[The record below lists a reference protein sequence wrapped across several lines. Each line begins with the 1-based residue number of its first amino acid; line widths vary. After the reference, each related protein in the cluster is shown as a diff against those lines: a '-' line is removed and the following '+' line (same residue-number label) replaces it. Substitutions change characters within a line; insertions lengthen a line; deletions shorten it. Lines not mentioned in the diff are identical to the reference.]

1 MALRRRNRLRLG
13 DLLIQQNVLTQEQ
26 LQEALQMQKGTHK
39 KIGEILVEEGF
50 ITEEMITRAL
60 EAQMGLKTVQ
70 LRGLTVPKEV
80 KDLVDVKLLKKYT
93 VFPFELDPYNANIL
107 HLAMADPLDIEAIDD
122 IAIVTNM
129 QVEPYI
135 ATRRDVK
142 SAIDRNYGEAET
154 IEAVNRFARERAQL
168 RGNVAATVGDD
179 SEINDAPIV
188 QLVRSILEQA
198 VRQRASDIHIEAL
211 ETKVRVRYRI
221 DGALC
226 SRMEYDNSL
235 LPAISTRIK
244 IMGGMDIAEKRKPQ
258 DGRLSLVIDG
268 QEYDVRISSVPTVYG
283 EKLVLRVSSKVNL
296 TKDKKELG
304 LAPDELA
311 RFDHMMSHPH
321 GIIFVTGP
329 TGSGKST
336 TLYTALSELNS
347 DEVNIVTVEDPVE
360 AALEGINQIQ
370 VNNKVELTFAAALRS
385 ILRQDPDIIMIGEI
399 RDSETASIAVQAS
412 ITGHLVVSTL
422 HTNSATGT
430 LDRMVDMGVE
440 RYMLADSVVGVIA
453 QRLVRKLCPH
463 CRKKRLATLEEKKLM
478 RLPEER
484 DVEIY
489 EPGGCNLCNDTGY
502 YGRKGIFEIMEVNE
516 EIQRLIAEGSDSK
529 KLIEAARRNGMRTLR
544 ENGIRDVL
552 AGITSIEE
560 MQKASYE

>member
-13 DLLIQQNVLTQEQ
+13 DLLIQQNVLTKEQ
-26 LQEALQMQKGTHK
+26 LEQALQMQKGTNK

-50 ITEEMITRAL
+50 ITEEMIARAL
-60 EAQMGLKTVQ
+60 EAQMGLKSVQ
-70 LRGLTVPKEV
+70 LRGLTVPAEIKN
-80 KDLVDVKLLKKYT
+80 LVDVRLLKKYM
-93 VFPFELDPYNANIL
+93 VFPFEIDPYNANIL
-107 HLAMADPLDIEAIDD
+107 HLAMADPLDMEAIDD

-129 QVEPYI
+129 QIEPYI
-135 ATRRDVK
+135 ATTREVAA
-142 SAIDRNYGEAET
+142 AIDRNYSEAEN
-154 IEAVNRFARERAQL
+154 IDAVNRFTRERAQL
-168 RGNVAATVGDD
+168 RGSVAVTADD

-211 ETKVRVRYRI
+211 ENKVRVRYRI

-226 SRMEYDNSL
+226 TRMEYDSSL

-268 QEYDVRISSVPTVYG
+268 QEYDVRVSTVPTVYG
-283 EKLVLRVSSKVNL
+283 EKLVLRISSKVNL

-304 LAPDELA
+304 FAPDELA

-336 TLYTALSELNS
+336 TLYTALSELNK

-370 VNNKVELTFAAALRS
+370 VNNKVNLTFATALRS

-422 HTNSATGT
+422 HTNNATGT

-463 CRKKRLATLEEKKLM
+463 CRRKRLATPEEKRLM
-478 RLPEER
+478 YFSEEET
-484 DVEIY
+484 VEIY
-489 EPGGCNLCNDTGY
+489 EPGGCKLCNDTGY
-502 YGRKGIFEIMEVNE
+502 YGRKGIFEIMEMNE
-516 EIQRLIAEGSDSK
+516 ELRRLIAEGSDSK
-529 KLIEAARRNGMRTLR
+529 NLIRAAKRNGMRTLR
-544 ENGIRDVL
+544 ENGTRDVL

-560 MQKASYE
+560 LLKASYE

>member
-13 DLLIQQNVLTQEQ
+13 DLLIEQNVLTKEQ
-26 LQEALQMQKGTHK
+26 LTQALQMQKGTNK

-50 ITEEMITRAL
+50 ITEEMIARAL
-60 EAQMGLKTVQ
+60 EAQMGLKSVQ
-70 LRGLTVPKEV
+70 LRGLTVPAEIKN
-80 KDLVDVKLLKKYT
+80 LVDVRLLKKYM
-93 VFPFELDPYNANIL
+93 VFPFEIDPYNANIL
-107 HLAMADPLDIEAIDD
+107 HLAMADPLDMEAIDD
-122 IAIVTNM
+122 VAIVTNM
-129 QVEPYI
+129 QIEPYI
-135 ATRRDVK
+135 ATRREVAA
-142 SAIDRNYGEAET
+142 AIDRNYSEAEN
-154 IEAVNRFARERAQL
+154 IDAVNRFTRERAQL
-168 RGNVAATVGDD
+168 RGSVAVTADD

-211 ETKVRVRYRI
+211 ENKVRVRYRI

-226 SRMEYDNSL
+226 TRMEYDSSL

-268 QEYDVRISSVPTVYG
+268 QEYDVRVSTVPTVYG
-283 EKLVLRVSSKVNL
+283 EKLVLRISSKVNL

-304 LAPDELA
+304 FAPDELA

-336 TLYTALSELNS
+336 TLYTALSELNK

-370 VNNKVELTFAAALRS
+370 VNNKVNLTFATALRS

-422 HTNSATGT
+422 HTNNATGT

-463 CRKKRLATLEEKKLM
+463 CRRKRLATPEEKRLM
-478 RLPEER
+478 YFSEEET
-484 DVEIY
+484 VEIY
-489 EPGGCNLCNDTGY
+489 EPGGCKLCNDTGY
-502 YGRKGIFEIMEVNE
+502 YGRKGIFEIMEMNE
-516 EIQRLIAEGSDSK
+516 ELRRLIAEGSDSK
-529 KLIEAARRNGMRTLR
+529 NLIRAAKRNGMRTLR

-560 MQKASYE
+560 LLKASYE

>member
-13 DLLIQQNVLTQEQ
+13 DLLIQQNVLTEEQ
-26 LQEALQMQKGTHK
+26 LRAALQMQKGTNK

-50 ITEEMITRAL
+50 ITEEMIARAL

-70 LRGLTVPKEV
+70 LRGLTVPREIK
-80 KDLVDVKLLKKYT
+80 KLIDVKLLKKYT
-93 VFPFELDPYNANIL
+93 VFAFEVDPYNANIL
-107 HLAMADPLDIEAIDD
+107 HLAMADPLDMEAIDD

-129 QVEPYI
+129 QIEPYI
-135 ATRRDVK
+135 ATRRDIR
-142 SAIDRNYGEAET
+142 SAIDRNYGDAEN
-154 IEAVNRFARERAQL
+154 IDAVNRFARERAQL
-168 RGNVAATVGDD
+168 RGNVAVTSDD
-179 SEINDAPIV
+179 SEIDDAPIV

-211 ETKVRVRYRI
+211 ENKVRVRYRI

-226 SRMEYDNSL
+226 TKMEYDNSL

-268 QEYDVRISSVPTVYG
+268 QEYDIRISSVPTVYG
-283 EKLVLRVSSKVNL
+283 EKLVLRISSKINL
-296 TKDKKELG
+296 TKDKKDLG
-304 LAPDELA
+304 FAPDELVK
-311 RFDHMMSHPH
+311 FDHMMSHPY

-336 TLYTALSELNS
+336 TLYTALSELNK

-370 VNNKVELTFAAALRS
+370 VNNKVNLTFATALRS

-399 RDSETASIAVQAS
+399 RDRETASIAVQAS

-422 HTNSATGT
+422 HTNNATGT

-453 QRLVRKLCPH
+453 QRLVRKLCPY
-463 CRKKRLATLEEKKLM
+463 CRKKRLASAEEKRIM
-478 RLPEER
+478 HLPEEEA
-484 DVEIY
+484 VEIY
-489 EPGGCNLCNDTGY
+489 EPAGCNLCNDTGY
-502 YGRKGIFEIMEVNE
+502 YGRKGIFEIMEMNE

-529 KLIEAARRNGMRTLR
+529 NLIYAAKRNGMRTLR
-544 ENGIRDVL
+544 ENGVRDVL

-560 MQKASYE
+560 LQKASYE

>member
-13 DLLIQQNVLTQEQ
+13 DLLIEQNVLTKEQ
-26 LQEALQMQKGTHK
+26 LTQALQMQKGTNK

-50 ITEEMITRAL
+50 ITEEMIARAL
-60 EAQMGLKTVQ
+60 EAQMGLKSVQ
-70 LRGLTVPKEV
+70 LRGLTVPAEIKN
-80 KDLVDVKLLKKYT
+80 LVDVRLLKKYM
-93 VFPFELDPYNANIL
+93 VFPFEIDPYNANIL
-107 HLAMADPLDIEAIDD
+107 HLAMADPLDMEAIDD

-129 QVEPYI
+129 QIEPYI
-135 ATRRDVK
+135 ATRREVAA
-142 SAIDRNYGEAET
+142 AIDRNYSEAEN
-154 IEAVNRFARERAQL
+154 IDAVNRFTRERAQL
-168 RGNVAATVGDD
+168 RGSVAVTADD

-211 ETKVRVRYRI
+211 ENKVRVRYRI

-226 SRMEYDNSL
+226 TRMEYDSSL

-268 QEYDVRISSVPTVYG
+268 QEYDVRVSTVPTVYG
-283 EKLVLRVSSKVNL
+283 EKLVLRISSKVNL

-304 LAPDELA
+304 FAPDELA

-336 TLYTALSELNS
+336 TLYTALSELNK

-370 VNNKVELTFAAALRS
+370 VNNKVNLTFATALRS

-422 HTNSATGT
+422 HTNNATGT

-463 CRKKRLATLEEKKLM
+463 CRRKRLATPEEKRLM
-478 RLPEER
+478 YFSEEET
-484 DVEIY
+484 VEIY
-489 EPGGCNLCNDTGY
+489 EPGGCKLCNDTGY
-502 YGRKGIFEIMEVNE
+502 YGRKGIFEIMEMNE
-516 EIQRLIAEGSDSK
+516 ELRRLIAEGSDSK
-529 KLIEAARRNGMRTLR
+529 NLIRAAKRNGMRTLR

-560 MQKASYE
+560 LLKASYE

>member
-13 DLLIQQNVLTQEQ
+13 DLLIQQNVLTKEQ
-26 LQEALQMQKGTHK
+26 LEQALQMQKGTNK
-39 KIGEILVEEGF
+39 KIGEILVEKGF
-50 ITEEMITRAL
+50 ITEEMISRAL

-70 LRGLTVPKEV
+70 LRGLTVPGEIKSLI
-80 KDLVDVKLLKKYT
+80 DGKLLKKYT
-93 VFPFELDPYNANIL
+93 VFPFEVDPYNANIL
-107 HLAMADPLDIEAIDD
+107 HLAMADPLDMEAIDD

-129 QVEPYI
+129 QIEPYI
-135 ATRRDVK
+135 ATRREIR
-142 SAIDRNYGEAET
+142 SAIDRNYGEAEN

-168 RGNVAATVGDD
+168 RGSVAVAADD
-179 SEINDAPIV
+179 SGIDDAPIV

-211 ETKVRVRYRI
+211 ENKVRVRYRI

-226 SRMEYDNSL
+226 TRMEYDNSL

-268 QEYDVRISSVPTVYG
+268 QEYDVRVSSVPTVYG
-283 EKLVLRVSSKVNL
+283 EKLVLRISSKVNL

-304 LAPDELA
+304 FAPDELA

-336 TLYTALSELNS
+336 TLYTALSELNK

-370 VNNKVELTFAAALRS
+370 VNNKVNLTFATALRS

-422 HTNSATGT
+422 HTNNATGT

-453 QRLVRKLCPH
+453 QRLVRKLCPY
-463 CRKKRLATLEEKKLM
+463 CRKKRLASAEEKRIM
-478 RLPEER
+478 HLPEEEA
-484 DVEIY
+484 VEIY
-489 EPGGCNLCNDTGY
+489 EPAGCNLCNDTGY

-516 EIQRLIAEGSDSK
+516 ELQRLIAEGSDSK
-529 KLIEAARRNGMRTLR
+529 NLIHAAKRNGMRTLR
-544 ENGIRDVL
+544 ENGVRDVL

-560 MQKASYE
+560 LQKASYE

>member
-13 DLLIQQNVLTQEQ
+13 DLLIQQNVLTEEQ
-26 LQEALQMQKGTHK
+26 LRAALQMQKGTNK

-50 ITEEMITRAL
+50 ITEEMIARAL

-70 LRGLTVPKEV
+70 LRGLTVPGEIK
-80 KDLVDVKLLKKYT
+80 KLIDVKLLKKYT
-93 VFPFELDPYNANIL
+93 VFAFEVDPYNANIL
-107 HLAMADPLDIEAIDD
+107 HLAMADPLDMEAIDD

-129 QVEPYI
+129 QIEPYI
-135 ATRRDVK
+135 ATRRDIR
-142 SAIDRNYGEAET
+142 SAIDRNYGDAEN
-154 IEAVNRFARERAQL
+154 IDAVNRFARERAQL
-168 RGNVAATVGDD
+168 RGNVAVTSDD
-179 SEINDAPIV
+179 SEIDDAPIV

-211 ETKVRVRYRI
+211 ENKVRVRYRI

-226 SRMEYDNSL
+226 TKMEYDNSL

-283 EKLVLRVSSKVNL
+283 EKLVLRISSKINL
-296 TKDKKELG
+296 TKDKKDLG
-304 LAPDELA
+304 FAPDELVK
-311 RFDHMMSHPH
+311 FDHMMSHPY

-336 TLYTALSELNS
+336 TLYTALSELNK

-370 VNNKVELTFAAALRS
+370 VNNKVNLTFATALRS

-399 RDSETASIAVQAS
+399 RDRETASIAVQAS

-422 HTNSATGT
+422 HTNNATGT

-463 CRKKRLATLEEKKLM
+463 CRKKRLATAEEKRIM
-478 RLPEER
+478 HLPEEEA
-484 DVEIY
+484 VEIY
-489 EPGGCNLCNDTGY
+489 EPVGCNLCNDTGY
-502 YGRKGIFEIMEVNE
+502 YGRKGIFEIMEMNE

-529 KLIEAARRNGMRTLR
+529 NLIHAAKRNGMRTLR
-544 ENGIRDVL
+544 ENGVRDVL
-552 AGITSIEE
+552 AGITSMEE
-560 MQKASYE
+560 LQKASYE